1 MADGFL
7 GRWSRLKQQTR
18 HTDRQ
23 PDRQAGQRRAGAAPV
38 LPEEQAV
45 GASELPPEEQ
55 ALAVTVQPDAA
66 AVEGEKGEAESKAL
80 PDIETL
86 TAESDFSAFM
96 QRGVPSGLRRR
107 ALRKLWASDPIYA
120 FQDGLTDYAEDYTD
134 AATVVEG
141 MKTSWKLG
149 QGFLSDAE
157 VAENDSVY
165 RASRKLL
172 DAAEREA
179 ERGDEPEA
187 VAEALP
193 SQEALPGPQ
202 EEALPDALSNAGS
215 ETDAEG
221 EALALDPRETLPEAA
236 MKKSSDENDN
246 RS

>member
-23 PDRQAGQRRAGAAPV
+23 AGQRRAGAAPV
-38 LPEEQAV
+38 LPEEQPAIP
-45 GASELPPEEQ
+45 SELPPEEQ
-55 ALAVTVQPDAA
+55 ALAVPAQPDAA
-66 AVEGEKGEAESKAL
+66 AMEGEKGEAEPKAL
-80 PDIETL
+80 PDIESL

-172 DAAEREA
+172 DAAERAA
-179 ERGDEPEA
+179 EPDA
-187 VAEALP
+187 VAEAEP
-193 SQEALPGPQ
+193 AQEALP
-202 EEALPDALSNAGS
+202 EALTDAGS

-221 EALALDPRETLPEAA
+221 EAADLDPGETPPETVA
-236 MKKSSDENDN
+236 KKISNENDN
-246 RS
+246 HS